1 MSVDTALRDP
11 KAFLGGTTRITLP
24 GDLLFAF
31 DEDVLKPEAEPTLR
45 QLAKLLRVNPRQR
58 VLLEGHADTIGGD
71 QYNQDLS
78 ERRAQA
84 VRRWLVDQAHL
95 SPLQIDTVGYGNARP
110 LVPPSK
116 SPAAQQ
122 ANRRVEV
129 LSLP

>member
-1 MSVDTALRDP
+1 M
-11 KAFLGGTTRITLP
+11 
-24 GDLLFAF
+24 
-31 DEDVLKPEAEPTLR
+31 
-45 QLAKLLRVNPRQR
+45 
-58 VLLEGHADTIGGD
+58 LLEGHADTIGGD

-110 LVPPSK
+110 LVPSSK

-129 LSLP
+129 LVAAVTASSAGAAPRHRQGGEAFSSTGTSSTNSSVTPLQGHHSRW